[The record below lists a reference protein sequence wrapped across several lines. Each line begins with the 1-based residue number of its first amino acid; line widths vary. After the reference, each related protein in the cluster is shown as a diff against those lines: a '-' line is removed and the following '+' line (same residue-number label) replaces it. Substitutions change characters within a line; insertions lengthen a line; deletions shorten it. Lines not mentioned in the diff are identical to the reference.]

1 MFPVAACPVKPS
13 REPAEKR
20 AMSRQI
26 IQADRR
32 RSQRECAEIQV
43 QYESIDE
50 LFTEF
55 TRDINEG
62 GVFVATDNPLGLDE
76 PVSLSFRLPGG
87 APSIHVTG
95 RVVRVQTKDEDGAA
109 GMAVAFDALDARA
122 RSAIDSLVRSLR
134 SRR

>member
-1 MFPVAACPVKPS
+1 
-13 REPAEKR
+13 
-20 AMSRQI
+20 MSRQT

-32 RSQRECAEIQV
+32 RSPRECAEIQV

-62 GVFVATDNPLGLDE
+62 GVFVPTESPLSLDE
-76 PVSLSFRLPGG
+76 PVELSFRLPGG
-87 APSIHVTG
+87 PSIHVTG
-95 RVVRVQTKDEDGAA
+95 RVVRVQTKDEDGSA
-109 GMAVAFDALDARA
+109 GMAIAFDALDARA

-134 SRR
+134 SSR

>member
-1 MFPVAACPVKPS
+1 
-13 REPAEKR
+13 
-20 AMSRQI
+20 MSRQT

-32 RSQRECAEIQV
+32 RSPRECAEIQV

-62 GVFVATDNPLGLDE
+62 GVFVATETPLSLDE
-76 PVSLSFRLPGG
+76 PVELSFRLPGA

-95 RVVRVQTKDEDGAA
+95 RVVRVQTKDEDGSA
-109 GMAVAFDALDARA
+109 GMAIAFDALDARA

-134 SRR
+134 SSR